1 MLLYTEDCKGKNMSF
16 IIANIIGM
24 FAFVISLY
32 AFQQNER
39 KKIFQLQ
46 VVSNLIYL
54 IHYAILGAY
63 SGGIT
68 KIMAI
73 LRDLIQSYK
82 DKYKVLNSNV
92 LFAIFIIIYL
102 AFIVLNHKNL
112 VAMLPFVSAL
122 IYTLF
127 IWYGSVK
134 QIKFTGVF
142 TDSIWLVYNI
152 CVLSVPG
159 VLAKIVS
166 IGNLIISLIRDRKNS
181 N

>member
-1 MLLYTEDCKGKNMSF
+1 MSF

-68 KIMAI
+68 
-73 LRDLIQSYK
+73 DLIQSYK
-82 DKYKVLNSNV
+82 DKYKVLNSKV